1 LANELVRR
9 AQSVWNMYGPTE
21 TTIWSSTLQVQA
33 GDGPVPVGPPI
44 DNTQFYV
51 LDASNQIVPIGVA
64 GELHIGGDGLAR
76 GYFHRPELTA
86 EKFVSD
92 PFRSDANARMYKTGD
107 LVRRAADGTIEFLGR
122 LDHQVKLRGFRIEL
136 GEIETALARYPG
148 VREAVVIVREDIPG
162 DKRLVAYVT
171 SEQQAITV
179 ATVREALTGK
189 LPNYMLPSAVVRLDA
204 MPLTPNGK
212 IDRKALPAPDTGR
225 ATRQKEY
232 IAPRTDQEKTLAEI
246 WAEVLHLERVGIQD
260 NLFELGADSLHIFQ
274 IVARAGK
281 LGMKIPPAL
290 ILKHRTIAAVLAQL
304 ETGAASSAKSAP
316 GIVAVSRDRYRI
328 KTVLKVPEKETVK

>member
-1 LANELVRR
+1 MLDEANQL
-9 AQSVWNMYGPTE
+9 
-21 TTIWSSTLQVQA
+21 
-33 GDGPVPVGPPI
+33 
-44 DNTQFYV
+44 
-51 LDASNQIVPIGVA
+51 VPIGVA

-86 EKFVSD
+86 EKFVAD
-92 PFRSDANARMYKTGD
+92 PFRPNAKARMYKTGD
-107 LVRRAADGTIEFLGR
+107 LVRRHPDGTIEFLGR

-136 GEIETALARYPG
+136 GEIETALSRYPG
-148 VREAVVIVREDIPG
+148 VKEAVVIVREDIPG

-171 SEQQAITV
+171 SDQKAITV
-179 ATVREALTGK
+179 ATVREVLTGK
-189 LPNYMLPSAVVRLDA
+189 IPNYMLPSAVVRLDA

-212 IDRKALPAPDTGR
+212 IDRRALPAPDTGR
-225 ATRQKEY
+225 AARQREY
-232 IAPRTDQEKTLAEI
+232 VAPHTEQEKTLSAI

-281 LGMKIPPAL
+281 VGMRIPPAL

-304 ETGAASSAKSAP
+304 ESGAASPTKAAP
-316 GIVAVSRDRYRI
+316 SIVAVSRDRYRV
-328 KTVLKVPEKETVK
+328 KTVLKVPEKETVN

>member
-1 LANELVRR
+1 
-9 AQSVWNMYGPTE
+9 MYGPTE
-21 TTIWSSTLQVQA
+21 TTIWSSTLQVKA
-33 GDGPVPVGPPI
+33 GEGPVPIGPPI

-51 LDASNQIVPIGVA
+51 LDAANQLVPIGVA

-92 PFRSDANARMYKTGD
+92 PFRSNIGSNTGLTTSARMYKTGD
-107 LVRRAADGTIEFLGR
+107 LVRRAPDGTIEFLGR

-171 SEQQAITV
+171 SDQQAITV

-225 ATRQKEY
+225 SARREFV
-232 IAPRTDQEKTLAEI
+232 APRTEQEKTLSAI

-281 LGMKIPPAL
+281 AGMKIPPAL

-304 ETGAASSAKSAP
+304 KSGAASPAKTAP
-316 GIVAVSRDRYRI
+316 AIVAVSRDRYRI
-328 KTVLKVPEKETVK
+328 KTVLKVPERETVK